1 MKYETLSQ
9 DEGQASEQVE
19 HQVDPLTL
27 DPQPETPNTK
37 HQTLNQVTAIDGQEQ
52 LRVQLDANE
61 GKAEEKTAALEKDL
75 EAQRLV
81 QVRL

>member
-1 MKYETLSQ
+1 
-9 DEGQASEQVE
+9 
-19 HQVDPLTL
+19 
-27 DPQPETPNTK
+27 
-37 HQTLNQVTAIDGQEQ
+37 VTAIDGQEQ